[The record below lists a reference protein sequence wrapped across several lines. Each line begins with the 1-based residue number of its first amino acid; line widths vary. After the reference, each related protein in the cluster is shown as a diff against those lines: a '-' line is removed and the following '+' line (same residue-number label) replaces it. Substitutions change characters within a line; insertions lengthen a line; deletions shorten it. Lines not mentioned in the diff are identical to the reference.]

1 MPDAPK
7 PPPAKPAAPPAP
19 PAPPPPPYAFTHNKQ
34 PDWGIGLVLHNLADH
49 WVLYFENAG
58 EKKFLKRVA
67 NDMLTPT
74 KMDQKSLDALSSR
87 ANGRKRKAPPKPSK
101 NLITG
106 RKPAAKASAGPRF
119 ASVKVQI
126 EAFEKLFPGGFTGDA
141 FVKGERGVAENN
153 DDGDKQF
160 GIALAQSTLSKEAFA
175 NESADV
181 LFERAQ
187 AVLKATNIVFPIEG
201 VIPFRGLAG
210 ADREKA
216 LAALKD
222 LLHGSE
228 AYGERLTK
236 FAAALT
242 LKDSKGVAKK
252 VTWPL
257 ATVFGGL
264 LDPKQNV
271 CVKPTAFA
279 LQALTVGMTV
289 DKSAPLA
296 ADSYAKFVEVL
307 KKTEAALV
315 EAGHKPRDL
324 MDVYSFIYRTHAEK
338 PAAAVVAVPAA

>member
-1 MPDAPK
+1 VGTTGESPTL
-7 PPPAKPAAPPAP
+7 
-19 PAPPPPPYAFTHNKQ
+19 TH
-34 PDWGIGLVLHNLADH
+34 DEH
-49 WVLYFENAG
+49 E
-58 EKKFLKRVA
+58 RVIA
-67 NDMLTPT
+67 E
-74 KMDQKSLDALSSR
+74 SIA
-87 ANGRKRKAPPKPSK
+87 
-101 NLITG
+101 
-106 RKPAAKASAGPRF
+106 AAKGRLLVMPGTGSNSTA
-119 ASVKVQI
+119 
-126 EAFEKLFPGGFTGDA
+126 EA
-141 FVKGERGVAENN
+141 V
-153 DDGDKQF
+153 
-160 GIALAQSTLSKEAFA
+160 
-175 NESADV
+175 
-181 LFERAQ
+181 
-187 AVLKATNIVFPIEG
+187 
-201 VIPFRGLAG
+201 
-210 ADREKA
+210 
-216 LAALKD
+216 
-222 LLHGSE
+222 
-228 AYGERLTK
+228 RLTK